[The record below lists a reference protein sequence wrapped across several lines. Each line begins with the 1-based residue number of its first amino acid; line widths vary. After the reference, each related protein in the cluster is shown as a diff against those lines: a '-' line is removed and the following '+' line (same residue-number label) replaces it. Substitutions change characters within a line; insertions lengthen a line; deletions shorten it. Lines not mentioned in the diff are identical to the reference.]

1 MNYLDL
7 VNGVLTR
14 LREPMTTTVSV
25 VQDPVVNLA
34 KNFVNDAKRY
44 VENAHGWNATRKIWQ
59 FGTEDTVSSYTL
71 DETSGG
77 ARITGV
83 EVDGHV
89 LEQWDLKALIA
100 GDMRFG
106 KPYRWAWE
114 GTDDSGN
121 IMMRL
126 DPAPKGVYP
135 VTVLGWRVLPDL
147 KRDTDILRLPD
158 QPVLYYALALAA
170 RERGEVGGQ
179 TAQEIFAMAQQYI
192 TDAIALDA
200 TLSPTEFIW
209 EAV

>member
-1 MNYLDL
+1 
-7 VNGVLTR
+7 
-14 LREPMTTTVSV
+14 
-25 VQDPVVNLA
+25 
-34 KNFVNDAKRY
+34 
-44 VENAHGWNATRKIWQ
+44 
-59 FGTEDTVSSYTL
+59 
-71 DETSGG
+71 
-77 ARITGV
+77 
-83 EVDGHV
+83 
-89 LEQWDLKALIA
+89 
-100 GDMRFG
+100 MRFG